1 MKVVVTDDAVL
12 IETPMGGNVYSHQLV
27 ITKDAFIECYQKWIM
42 EQSTM
47 GQLNPEPP
55 VNNLTHCQDCY
66 YYENSQCMRVEL
78 VDDGEHWDSR
88 LWQPDDFCSY
98 AVPREVTI
106 ENDGTYEVGE

>member
-1 MKVVVTDDAVL
+1 MKLSKRSFENMFEYVRNQVFEMNIDKHYKAEL
-12 IETPMGGNVYSHQLV
+12 LGYIGALQIEAMNREKPVGNP
-27 ITKDAFIECYQKWIM
+27 TR
-42 EQSTM
+42 
-47 GQLNPEPP
+47 
-55 VNNLTHCQDCY
+55 CQDCY

-106 ENDGTYEVGE
+106 ENDGTYE